1 MDAKRIIVVLFN
13 KFLKISHQ
21 KMPKI
26 YDLWRDKFNFPTLI
40 LIIACITGII
50 HLFSY
55 LIPFT
60 DDAFV
65 VANMQPV
72 AADVSGYITQLY
84 VKNGQHVQKGAPL
97 FKVFDTPYKLAL
109 KKAHSQY
116 EEALAHID
124 VITQETKKNE
134 DLLKMVT
141 ARLNKAQYEY
151 TLKKNQSVNRAIS
164 QLEIKQLGYDVQ
176 SLTNEVQSLHQQLV
190 IDNKQIAE
198 TQKKAAALKAEVDN
212 AKVNLH
218 LTTVRAGANGI
229 IDNLYL
235 SVGTSIIQHQPLFSL
250 VNTDVWYV
258 QANFNETDL
267 RHVRPGD
274 KATIVLRM
282 YYFDKVFH
290 GEIVNHVWAAD
301 RQTINSRT
309 QQQVVFNNN
318 EWLNLPQRFPLQIKI
333 LDPDPHYPLNPGA
346 SAYVYIHTR

>member
-1 MDAKRIIVVLFN
+1 ML
-13 KFLKISHQ
+13 
-21 KMPKI
+21 KI

-40 LIIACITGII
+40 LIVACIFASI

-65 VANMQPV
+65 VANVQPV
-72 AADVSGYITQLY
+72 AADVSGYITHLY
-84 VKNGQHVQKGAPL
+84 IKNGQHVKKGDRL

-109 KKAHSQY
+109 KKAHAQY
-116 EEALAHID
+116 EEAIAHIE

-164 QLEIKQLGYDVQ
+164 QLEIKQLNYDVQ
-176 SLTNEVQSLHQQLV
+176 SLANEVKSLRQQLV
-190 IDNKQIAE
+190 IDSKQINEA
-198 TQKKAAALKAEVDN
+198 QKKAASLKAEVDN

-235 SVGTSIIQHQPLFSL
+235 SVGTSIIQHKPLFSL
-250 VNTDVWYV
+250 VNTDIWYV

-301 RQTINSRT
+301 RQTINQRT
-309 QQQVVFNNN
+309 QQQVVFNDN

-333 LDPDPHYPLNPGA
+333 LDPDPRYPLNPGS
-346 SAYVYIHTR
+346 SAYVYIRTGSR